1 MNRRGFFGLLA
12 AMALLPKRAVGQLK
26 YTSYT
31 FTPWRKLKV
40 IHADIYG
47 KTRRMESRWEDDVF
61 ATSLPVRFR
70 DAIGSR
76 VRTTICLSKGRY
88 RHICR
93 WTESTA

>member
-12 AMALLPKRAVGQLK
+12 AVALLPKRVVGQLK

-31 FTPWRKLKV
+31 FTPWRKLRV
-40 IHADIYG
+40 IEEDIYG
-47 KTRRMESRWEDDVF
+47 RTRRMESRWEDDVF
-61 ATSLPVRFR
+61 ASSLPVRFR
-70 DAIGSR
+70 DASNR
-76 VRTTICLSKGRY
+76 VKTTTCLSKGRY